1 MRQSSGAIKVE
12 VKSLGLALPHQRYE
26 DCLDFQLTAILCA
39 AAVVKVPFASLQIGC

>member
-26 DCLDFQLTAILCA
+26 DCLDFQLTAQP
-39 AAVVKVPFASLQIGC
+39 VGLQYSEQQLL